1 MSNRVTE
8 FFKIGGIDYC
18 ISLISLSKKKKKP
31 AVTNDIFQGDLHE
44 VSKWLYHNMSYTSKF
59 YLIFL
64 IEKAAYPQV
73 NVVKEDIYTTIHKQ

>member
-1 MSNRVTE
+1 MVIRWVPLYSGYVTKLCNAVMSNRVTE

-44 VSKWLYHNMSYTSKF
+44 VSK
-59 YLIFL
+59 
-64 IEKAAYPQV
+64 
-73 NVVKEDIYTTIHKQ
+73 